1 MMREEI
7 KHDPVMWERYVE
19 AMNAAIELEIE
30 LMRKENDIQITSTT
44 LVRDAT

>member
-1 MMREEI
+1 MREEI
-7 KHDPVMWERYVE
+7 EHDPVMWERYVE

-30 LMRKENDIQITSTT
+30 LMRGKNDIQITSTT